1 MISTN
6 GWTRSLLMGAF
17 AAGAVAAVAQVH
29 TEGPDA
35 GNLAATAQAV
45 AAGTT
50 TIDGALGF
58 LGDQDL
64 FRVFIT
70 DFGKFSVTVSG
81 QDVGGADVT
90 DTQLFLFRLDG
101 SGLAHNDDVNTTN
114 TWSHLPVGNALYV
127 GLTPGEYIVGISSWD
142 DDPYFGVTDTDLIF
156 PNPGYDGEGNGE
168 VVGPRPAAVGMPV
181 LLWDGVNGAEETGT
195 YRLNLTGVD
204 AVPEPA
210 TLAALGVGAAAL
222 LRKRRK

>member
-1 MISTN
+1 MISTK
-6 GWTRSLLMGAF
+6 GWTRSLLMAAF
-17 AAGAVAAVAQVH
+17 ASGAAAAVAQIH

-64 FRVFIT
+64 YRVFIT
-70 DFGKFSVTVSG
+70 DFSAFSVTVSG
-81 QDVGGADVT
+81 QDVGTADVS

-101 SGLAHNDDVNTTN
+101 SGIAHNDDISTSN
-114 TWSHLPVGNALYV
+114 TWSHFPVGNALYMN
-127 GLTPGEYIVGISSWD
+127 LTPGEYIVGISSWD
-142 DDPYFGVTDTDLIF
+142 DDPYFGVSDTEFIF
-156 PNPGYDGEGNGE
+156 PGPGYDGEGNGE
-168 VVGPRPAAVGMPV
+168 VVGPRAEAVGMPV
-181 LLWDGVNGAEETGT
+181 LLWDGVNSAQETGT

-204 AVPEPA
+204 VVPEPA
-210 TLAALGVGAAAL
+210 TLAALGIGAAAL